1 MKVTQIKDLVNN
13 TLKQIDGTSVLL
25 KDDLSNVVDVGN
37 ELINTDNVDNY
48 VKKLVDRIGNVVMNN
63 RVYQGSVPS
72 ILMTS
77 WEFGS
82 VLEKI
87 DMDMP
92 QAQETDDWQL
102 ENGKSYDPN
111 IFYQPTVSAK
121 FFNSKVTFT
130 IPISFT
136 SRQVKESFASA
147 TELNSFVSMINS
159 KVTSSMNISISQ
171 LVKKTINNMT
181 ASVLNNGKTLQKVN
195 LLALFNAQTTTPITA
210 SKALTNPD
218 FIKFANLYINRAQS
232 RLAEVSTL
240 FNAGGK
246 ERFTPKNEQHLI
258 LLSDLASASKVYL
271 EADTYNQA
279 NVQVSNSYET
289 VPFWQGSGETY
300 DFKDTSAIDVA
311 IKDGVGTKEIK
322 QGGILGVLFDTQAVG
337 VACSNQRTTTN
348 SNARAEFYTNFNK
361 YDASYFN
368 DLNEN
373 YVVFYIEDTQQ
384 PEQH

>member
-92 QAQETDDWQL
+92 QAQETDDWKL

-181 ASVLNNGKTLQKVN
+181 ANVLNGGKTLQKVN
-195 LLALFNAQTTTPITA
+195 LLALFNDQATTPITA

-240 FNAGGK
+240 FNVGGK
-246 ERFTPKNEQHLI
+246 ERFTPKSEQHLI

-271 EADTYNQA
+271 EADTYNQD
-279 NVQVSNSYET
+279 NVKVSNSYET

-311 IKDGVGTKEIK
+311 IKDGASTKEIK

-373 YVVFYIEDTQQ
+373 YIVFYIQDSQSQQ
-384 PEQH
+384 H